1 LKHSNAGTAELT
13 GSASVS
19 GWREGR
25 KLGTMS
31 SSEIVKQWVTAIN
44 GHEVTALTAL
54 MAVDHVFVDSLGS
67 WLPAR
72 LEGR

>member
-1 LKHSNAGTAELT
+1 
-13 GSASVS
+13 
-19 GWREGR
+19 
-25 KLGTMS
+25 MS